1 MKSWVI
7 SSSIRT
13 GLMAKIHL
21 LRDIALSNSLPWRAV
36 IGPFLLTQLGH
47 WDKESEGCN
56 MRLA

>member
-1 MKSWVI
+1 
-7 SSSIRT
+7 
-13 GLMAKIHL
+13 MARIHL